1 MTRRHAAVLAV
12 LAVGLAGCGS
22 SSSSSSSG
30 PAPAAYRASAN
41 KICATLNANITALPK
56 STASTIAGLDKLLAA
71 GEATLAQLKAI
82 TPPSSISAR
91 VGSWLGLVTQSGTSA
106 SKLVAAAKS
115 GNKSQ
120 IQQLSATT
128 ATLDSQTNAAAR
140 SLGLP
145 DCAVSAQPS
154 G

>member
-1 MTRRHAAVLAV
+1 MTRRRVAILAV

-30 PAPAAYRASAN
+30 ISPAAYRASAN
-41 KICATLNANITALPK
+41 KICATMNANITALPK

-71 GEATLAQLKAI
+71 GEAALAQLKAI

-91 VGSWLGLVTQSGTSA
+91 VGSWLGLVTQSGSTA
-106 SKLVAAAKS
+106 TKLVAAAKS
-115 GNKSQ
+115 ADKSQ
-120 IQQLSATT
+120 IQQLSAAS
-128 ATLDSQTNAAAR
+128 ATLNSQSNAAAL

-145 DCAVSAQPS
+145 ACAASAQPS